1 MSQPQRLRGSG
12 LGFDNSKPQGKEAF
26 TLIELLVVI
35 AIIAIL
41 AALLLPALS
50 RAKEKGRRVVCMS
63 HQRQILLGFRLV
75 VDACNQDF
83 EQPEFYTWWTNDLG
97 RPGGPWVCPS
107 TSQLTNGRPQSLG
120 NFETA
125 WVYDVWPPLDGGFDG
140 RPDRRAGSYGLN
152 VCLIPRMWLPYVTVP
167 RLGSMPW
174 RYFYRESEIS
184 QPTLTPLLCDG
195 AYFFGVA
202 SPTNLPPQNLYTA
215 DFPRAYAADISTWCI
230 PRHGNRPYPVPRYWP
245 RTRPLPGAINVVF
258 YDGHDE
264 LVKLDRLWQ
273 LYWTKDWVP
282 PARRPGLP

>member
-1 MSQPQRLRGSG
+1 MRYRILEEMKARKLRRVRR
-12 LGFDNSKPQGKEAF
+12 AF

-50 RAKEKGRRVVCMS
+50 RAREKGRRVVCMS
-63 HQRQILLGFRLV
+63 NERQILLGFRV
-75 VDACNQDF
+75 VADECNEEF
-83 EQPEFYTWWTNDLG
+83 ERPEFFTWFTNGTG

-107 TSQLTNGRPQSLG
+107 TSQSTNATIG
-120 NFETA
+120 NAEAA
-125 WVYDVWPPLDGGFDG
+125 WVMDQWPPQLL
-140 RPDRRAGSYGLN
+140 RPDRRIGSYALN
-152 VCLIPRMWLPYVTVP
+152 IRLIPRILHPNVSIIDPSLYP
-167 RLGSMPW
+167 AE
-174 RYFYRESEIS
+174 FFKESQIS
-184 QPTLTPLLCDG
+184 QSALTPLLGDG
-195 AYFFGVA
+195 VINWGAAF
-202 SPTNLPPQNLYTA
+202 PTDLPPQNLYTA

-245 RTRPLPGAINVVF
+245 RTQPLPGAINVVF

-273 LYWTKDWVP
+273 LYWTKDWIP